1 MKLINGGLKTKSS
14 DEIINISRKQQLAT
28 LIIKW
33 FQIKSER
40 KFANLSPKKLK
51 NNINNKKKSSK
62 TEMDARIRRLCCE
75 WKFGRLPAKNGSQG
89 EGGGEVKNMQGTE
102 KV

>member
-1 MKLINGGLKTKSS
+1 
-14 DEIINISRKQQLAT
+14 
-28 LIIKW
+28 
-33 FQIKSER
+33 
-40 KFANLSPKKLK
+40 
-51 NNINNKKKSSK
+51 
-62 TEMDARIRRLCCE
+62 MDARIRRLCCE

>member
-1 MKLINGGLKTKSS
+1 M
-14 DEIINISRKQQLAT
+14 
-28 LIIKW
+28 
-33 FQIKSER
+33 KSER
-40 KFANLSPKKLK
+40 KFAKLSPKSLK
-51 NNINNKKKSSK
+51 INDNNKKNSK

-89 EGGGEVKNMQGTE
+89 KEGMGEVEVKNMQGTE

>member
-1 MKLINGGLKTKSS
+1 M
-14 DEIINISRKQQLAT
+14 
-28 LIIKW
+28 
-33 FQIKSER
+33 KSER
-40 KFANLSPKKLK
+40 KFAKLSPKKLK
-51 NNINNKKKSSK
+51 NNNKKSSK

>member
-1 MKLINGGLKTKSS
+1 M
-14 DEIINISRKQQLAT
+14 
-28 LIIKW
+28 
-33 FQIKSER
+33 KSER
-40 KFANLSPKKLK
+40 KFAKLSPKSLK
-51 NNINNKKKSSK
+51 IMIIKKKPSK

-89 EGGGEVKNMQGTE
+89 KEGKGEVKNMQGTE